1 MTLPLLAI
9 AAWSGT
15 GKTTLL
21 QQVIPLLKKRGLR
34 PGLIKHTH
42 HQMEIDTPGK
52 DSYLLRKAGADQV
65 IVASSQRWALMCE
78 TPQRADVDLH
88 YLVSRMDP
96 ALLDVVLVEGFKDEP
111 VPKIVLWRAGVKDE
125 VLPLMDG
132 HVIAVA
138 SDSHLDVAV
147 PLLDLNQPE
156 EIAVFIAQ
164 WLEKRSTNAGN

>member
-21 QQVIPLLKKRGLR
+21 QQVIPQLKARGIR

-78 TPQRADVDLH
+78 TPDAMLDLR
-88 YLVSRMDP
+88 YLVSRMD
-96 ALLDVVLVEGFKDEP
+96 ATLLDLVLVEGFKDEP
-111 VPKIVLWRAGVKDE
+111 VPKIALWRAGVKSED
-125 VLPLMDG
+125 LPLLDE

-138 SDSHLDVAV
+138 SDSRFDTDV
-147 PLLDLNQPE
+147 PLLNLNRPD
-156 EIAVFIAQ
+156 EITGFIVE
-164 WLEKRSTNAGN
+164 WLGRA